1 MPAPSVLAVVRHTLS
16 RAFRET
22 GQALD
27 RLGIRGAQHAT
38 TTRTVGDDPY
48 IFDDHLSRHRQQIPL
63 VKHGAPVVD
72 ERTVAFLA
80 PCATLAGRVH
90 LGEGSSVWYGAVLR
104 ADHAH
109 CGINASPE
117 VVATWRNRDPDERR
131 LRDPDPWE
139 SGGGGGIWIGR
150 NTNVQDGCV
159 VTAKEDHTEVG
170 EGVTIG
176 HSAQIH
182 SATVGDYALI
192 GMGSVIS
199 PLVTIEA
206 EAFVAAGSVVGR
218 GEAVK
223 AGELWGGNPAKKLRD
238 LTQEERT
245 KLKYQSDEY
254 VKVASGQS
262 GVMELGGNMAKEE
275 ALDDLRSKL
284 DSDAEVEPKM
294 SVNDEKVQVKA
305 VAAEKEEL
313 AERVKVASPKLVGL
327 KK

>member
-1 MPAPSVLAVVRHTLS
+1 M
-16 RAFRET
+16 
-22 GQALD
+22 
-27 RLGIRGAQHAT
+27 
-38 TTRTVGDDPY
+38 
-48 IFDDHLSRHRQQIPL
+48 
-63 VKHGAPVVD
+63 
-72 ERTVAFLA
+72 
-80 PCATLAGRVH
+80 
-90 LGEGSSVWYGAVLR
+90 GEGSSVWYGAVLR